1 MSGHPRSAR
10 RRKASGAR
18 AVAARPG
25 PARTLA
31 GVEARRAVID
41 YSLVRRATLVS
52 LARGATA
59 ASEVCDAHPYLLRA
73 ARHHGE
79 ATARSCPV
87 CRREELRN
95 VTYVYGDE
103 LGPYSGRVKSTA
115 ELATMAREHGE
126 FRVYVVEV
134 CQACGWNHLKT
145 SYVLG
150 DAARRRA
157 AGAGPRAR
165 ARRSERGRGRVGV
178 GRGR

>member
-1 MSGHPRSAR
+1 MARSGT
-10 RRKASGAR
+10 
-18 AVAARPG
+18 
-25 PARTLA
+25 ARTLA

-103 LGPYSGRVKSTA
+103 LGPYSGRVKSTE

-134 CQACGWNHLKT
+134 CQACGWNHLTT

-150 DAARRRA
+150 DGTRPASRGRSRA
-157 AGAGPRAR
+157 AGKGA
-165 ARRSERGRGRVGV
+165 SE
-178 GRGR
+178 